1 LFWLRRIALPSPRE
15 LLLCSGARSCCTS
28 NACRATA
35 HCVPTSRGSYK
46 MKTKIVST
54 IAVVAMIWGGG
65 AVRYSPAQTRS
76 ETPVEHARSGHQM
89 NGPSD
94 GAFHRRF
101 EDAEKWAK
109 ESIIRNATPGRSL
122 RRFWTPCI
130 CSALRLSP
138 ISARGPGISACGLQS
153 ASRNEAILPN
163 LREPAV
169 ASSCRSTPGSYRCR
183 GYMCIPTTL
192 NHTRA
197 P

>member
-1 LFWLRRIALPSPRE
+1 MLH
-15 LLLCSGARSCCTS
+15 S

-35 HCVPTSRGSYK
+35 QCISIPGESQK
-46 MKTKIVST
+46 MKTKILST
-54 IAVVAMIWGGG
+54 MAIFAMMWGGG
-65 AVRYSPAQTRS
+65 AARESTAQTRS
-76 ETPVEHARSGHQM
+76 ETPDEHARPGHQM

-94 GAFHRRF
+94 GAFHHRF